1 MKKVLKFSIFHF
13 PFSIFHFQLMQLK
26 RQFGLWTAVALIV
39 GQVIAVGI
47 FLTPAGMA
55 KSVGSPFWLLVIWV
69 VIGLMTLSGALCYGE
84 LAARF
89 PEAGGSYV
97 YLREIY
103 GKIVA
108 FLYGWMVLLVLDP
121 GLTAIFGVGLA
132 SYTGYLVELSPIGK
146 QILAISIVVIVGL
159 INILGGRVGANFLK
173 VLTVLKIGTL
183 LFIIGY
189 GFFGGFGDWNNFQP
203 FFAVPKDT
211 FGAFAGGIVGAFFA
225 FAGWWE
231 VTRIAGEIE
240 NPERNLPKALVIG
253 VVAIT
258 IIYILTSAVFFY
270 LVPIAQVTNDET
282 FAAQAGE
289 ALFGKIGGIV
299 FAAIVIIS
307 VLGTLV
313 AYLMVSPRVY
323 YAMAKDEVFF
333 KSFGEPHPR
342 FGTPHRATIIQVFLA
357 CILILSGNFEEILS
371 YFFFVVVLFIALVIA
386 GLFKIHKREFGGYKT
401 IFYPLT
407 PIFFLSVTAVVLL
420 MIAMKNPK
428 QSFLGAAVVL
438 SGVPVYY
445 LIFKGKK

>member
-1 MKKVLKFSIFHF
+1 
-13 PFSIFHFQLMQLK
+13 MQLK
-26 RQFGLWTAVALIV
+26 RQFGLWTAVALII

-69 VIGLMTLSGALCYGE
+69 LIGLMTLSGALCYGE

-103 GKIVA
+103 GKIAA

-132 SYTGYLVELSPIGK
+132 SYAGYLIELSPFGK
-146 QILAISIVVIVGL
+146 QLLAISVIVAVGL
-159 INILGGRVGANFLK
+159 INIFGAKVGANFLK
-173 VLTVLKIGTL
+173 VLTVLKIATL
-183 LFIIGY
+183 LFIILY
-189 GFFGGFGDWNNFQP
+189 GFSGGLGDWNNFQP
-203 FFAVPKDT
+203 FFAVPDDI
-211 FGAFAGGIVGAFFA
+211 FGAVAGGIVGAFFA

-231 VTRIAGEIE
+231 VTRVAGEIE
-240 NPERNLPKALVIG
+240 NPEKNLPKALIIG
-253 VVAIT
+253 VVGIT

-270 LVPIAQVTNDET
+270 LVPIAAVTSDET

-289 ALFGKIGGIV
+289 ALFGKIGGII

-307 VLGTLV
+307 VLGTLM

-323 YAMAKDEVFF
+323 YAMARDKLFF

-342 FGTPHRATIIQVFLA
+342 FNTPHRATMIQIFLA
-357 CILILSGNFEEILS
+357 CVLIFAGNFEQIVS
-371 YFFFVVVLFIALVIA
+371 YFFFVVILFIALVVA
-386 GLFKIHKREFGGYKT
+386 GLFKIHKLEFSGYKT

-407 PIFFLSVTAVVLL
+407 PLFFLSLTALVLL
-420 MIAMKNPK
+420 LIAMRNPL

-438 SGVPVYY
+438 LGIPVYY
-445 LIFKGKK
+445 LAFNKSETEKVV

>member
-1 MKKVLKFSIFHF
+1 
-13 PFSIFHFQLMQLK
+13 MQLK
-26 RQFGLWTAVALIV
+26 RQFGVWTATVLIV

-55 KSVGSPFWLLVIWV
+55 KAVGSPFWLLVIWV
-69 VIGLMTLSGALCYGE
+69 LIGLMTLSGALCYGE
-84 LAARF
+84 FAARF

-103 GKIVA
+103 GKMTA

-132 SYTGYLVELSPIGK
+132 SYAGFLIELSPVGK
-146 QILAISIVVIVGL
+146 QITAISIIVIVGL
-159 INILGGRVGANFLK
+159 INILGARVGANFLK

-183 LFIIGY
+183 LFIIFY

-203 FFAVPKDT
+203 FFAAPTDV

-231 VTRIAGEIE
+231 VTRVAGEIE
-240 NPERNLPKALVIG
+240 NPQKNLPKALIVG

-258 IIYILTSAVFFY
+258 LIYILTSAVFFY
-270 LVPIAQVTNDET
+270 LVPVAAVTNDET

-289 ALFGKIGGIV
+289 ALFGRIGGIV
-299 FAAIVIIS
+299 FAAIVIVS

-323 YAMAKDEVFF
+323 YAMAKDKLFF
-333 KSFGEPHPR
+333 KGFGEPHPR
-342 FGTPHRATIIQVFLA
+342 FNTPHRATLVQIALA
-357 CILILSGNFEEILS
+357 SLLILAGNFEQILS
-371 YFFFVVVLFIALVIA
+371 YFFFVVVLFIALVVA
-386 GLFKIHKREFGGYKT
+386 GIFKIHKRGFDGYKT
-401 IFYPLT
+401 ICYPVT
-407 PIFFLSVTAVVLL
+407 PLFFLVITALVLL
-420 MIAMKNPK
+420 LIAMRNPV
-428 QSFLGAAVVL
+428 QSLAGAAVVL
-438 SGVPVYY
+438 LGVPVYY
-445 LIFKGKK
+445 WLFKTNPKSEI

>member
-1 MKKVLKFSIFHF
+1 
-13 PFSIFHFQLMQLK
+13 MQLK

-55 KSVGSPFWLLVIWV
+55 KSVGSPFWLLAIWFL
-69 VIGLMTLSGALCYGE
+69 IGLMTLSGALCYGE

-103 GKIVA
+103 GRGAA

-132 SYTGYLVELSPIGK
+132 SYAGYLVELSPVGK
-146 QILAISIVVIVGL
+146 QITAILIVVIVGL
-159 INILGGRVGANFLK
+159 INILGARVSANFLK

-183 LFIIGY
+183 LFIILY
-189 GFFGGFGDWNNFQP
+189 GFIGGFGNWDNFQP
-203 FFAVPKDT
+203 FFAVPADP

-240 NPERNLPKALVIG
+240 NPERNLPKALIIG
-253 VVAIT
+253 VIAIT
-258 IIYILTSAVFFY
+258 VIYILTSAVFFY
-270 LVPIAQVTNDET
+270 LVPISAVTSDET

-289 ALFGKIGGIV
+289 ALFGKIGGII

-323 YAMAKDEVFF
+323 YAMARDDLFF

-342 FGTPHRATIIQVFLA
+342 FNTPHRATIIQVLLA
-357 CILILSGNFEEILS
+357 CVLITAGNFEQILS
-371 YFFFVVVLFIALVIA
+371 YFFFVVVLFIALVVA
-386 GLFKIHKREFGGYKT
+386 GIFKIHGRAFDGYKT
-401 IFYPLT
+401 ILYPVT
-407 PIFFLSVTAVVLL
+407 PLFFLGVTALVLL
-420 MIAMKNPK
+420 MIAMRNPL

-438 SGVPVYY
+438 LGVPVYY
-445 LIFKGKK
+445 LFFRANSKSEI

>member
-1 MKKVLKFSIFHF
+1 
-13 PFSIFHFQLMQLK
+13 MQLK
-26 RQFGLWTAVALIV
+26 RQFGLWTAVALII

-69 VIGLMTLSGALCYGE
+69 LIGLMTLSGALCYGE

-89 PEAGGSYV
+89 PEAGGSYAF
-97 YLREIY
+97 LREIY

-132 SYTGYLVELSPIGK
+132 SYAGYLVELSPIGK
-146 QILAISIVVIVGL
+146 QITAISIIAVVGL
-159 INILGGRVGANFLK
+159 INISGARVGANFLK

-189 GFFGGFGDWNNFQP
+189 GFLGGFGDWNNFQP
-203 FFAVPKDT
+203 FFNIPKDT

-225 FAGWWE
+225 VAGWWE

-240 NPERNLPKALVIG
+240 NPERNLPKALIIG

-270 LVPIAQVTNDET
+270 LVPISAVTNDET

-299 FAAIVIIS
+299 FAAIVIVS

-342 FGTPHRATIIQVFLA
+342 YGTPHRATIIQVFLA
-357 CILILSGNFEEILS
+357 SILILSGNFEEILS
-371 YFFFVVVLFIALVIA
+371 YFFFVVVLFIALVVA
-386 GLFKIHKREFGGYKT
+386 GIFKIHKREFDGYKT
-401 IFYPLT
+401 ILYPFT
-407 PIFFLSVTAVVLL
+407 PLFFLTVTTLVLL
-420 MIAMKNPK
+420 LIAMRNPF

-438 SGVPVYY
+438 TGIPVYY
-445 LIFKGKK
+445 LFFKGKK

>member
-1 MKKVLKFSIFHF
+1 
-13 PFSIFHFQLMQLK
+13 MQLK
-26 RQFGLWTAVALIV
+26 RQFGLWTAVALII

-55 KSVGSPFWLLVIWV
+55 KSVGSPFWLLVIW
-69 VIGLMTLSGALCYGE
+69 ILMGAMTLSGALCYGG

-103 GKIVA
+103 GKAAA

-132 SYTGYLVELSPIGK
+132 SYAGYLIELSPVGK
-146 QILAISIVVIVGL
+146 QVLAVSIIVIVGL
-159 INILGGRVGANFLK
+159 INIFGAGIGANFLK
-173 VLTVLKIGTL
+173 VLTVLKTGTL

-203 FFAVPKDT
+203 FFAVPNDT
-211 FGAFAGGIVGAFFA
+211 FGAFAGGTVGAFFA

-240 NPERNLPKALVIG
+240 NPEKNLPKALIIG
-253 VVAIT
+253 VIAIT
-258 IIYILTSAVFFY
+258 VIYILTSAVFFY
-270 LVPIAQVTNDET
+270 LVPLSQVTNDKT

-299 FAAIVIIS
+299 FASIVVIS

-323 YAMAKDEVFF
+323 YAMAKDDLFF

-342 FGTPHRATIIQVFLA
+342 FGTPHRATTIQIFLA
-357 CILILSGNFEEILS
+357 CILILSGNFEQIVS
-371 YFFFVVVLFIALVIA
+371 YFFFIVVLFIAMVVA
-386 GLFKIHKREFGGYKT
+386 GLFKIHKQEFSGYKT
-401 IFYPLT
+401 IFYPFT
-407 PIFFLSVTAVVLL
+407 PLFFLTVTTLVLL
-420 MIAMKNPK
+420 MIAMRNPF

-438 SGVPVYY
+438 LGIPVYY
-445 LIFKGKK
+445 LFFKTNPKSKI

>member
-1 MKKVLKFSIFHF
+1 
-13 PFSIFHFQLMQLK
+13 MQLK
-26 RQFGLWTAVALIV
+26 RQFGLWTAVALII

-55 KSVGSPFWLLVIWV
+55 KSVGSPFWLLVIWLL
-69 VIGLMTLSGALCYGE
+69 IGLMTLSGALCYGE

-103 GKIVA
+103 GRVVA

-132 SYTGYLVELSPIGK
+132 SYAGYLVELSPFGK
-146 QILAISIVVIVGL
+146 QITAISIIVIVGL
-159 INILGGRVGANFLK
+159 INILGARIGANFLK
-173 VLTVLKIGTL
+173 VLTVTKIGTL

-189 GFFGGFGDWNNFQP
+189 GFLGGFGDWNNFQP
-203 FFAVPKDT
+203 FFAVPVDT

-240 NPERNLPKALVIG
+240 NPERNLPKALIIG

-270 LVPIAQVTNDET
+270 LVPISAVTNDET

-289 ALFGKIGGIV
+289 ALFGKVGGIV
-299 FAAIVIIS
+299 FASIVIIS

-342 FGTPHRATIIQVFLA
+342 YGTPHRATIIQVFLA

-371 YFFFVVVLFIALVIA
+371 YFFFVVVLFIALVVA
-386 GLFKIHKREFGGYKT
+386 GIFKVHDKEFGGYKT

-407 PIFFLSVTAVVLL
+407 PIFFLLITTMVLL
-420 MIAMKNPK
+420 MIALRNPF
-428 QSFLGAAVVL
+428 QSFFGAAVVL
-438 SGVPVYY
+438 SGIPVYY
-445 LIFKGKK
+445 LLFRTNPKPKI

>member
-1 MKKVLKFSIFHF
+1 
-13 PFSIFHFQLMQLK
+13 MQLK

-55 KSVGSPFWLLVIWV
+55 KSVGSPFWLLAIWV
-69 VIGLMTLSGALCYGE
+69 LIGLMTLSGALCYGE

-103 GKIVA
+103 GKPAA

-132 SYTGYLVELSPIGK
+132 SYAGYLIELSPVGK
-146 QILAISIVVIVGL
+146 QILAISVIVVVGL
-159 INILGGRVGANFLK
+159 INVLGARVGANFLK

-183 LFIIGY
+183 LFIICY
-189 GFFGGFGDWNNFQP
+189 GFFGGFGNWNNFQP
-203 FFAVPKDT
+203 FFAVPADT

-240 NPERNLPKALVIG
+240 NPEQNLPRALIIG

-258 IIYILTSAVFFY
+258 LIYILTSAVFFY
-270 LVPIAQVTNDET
+270 LVPISAVTSDET

-289 ALFGKIGGIV
+289 ALFGKVGGVI
-299 FAAIVIIS
+299 FAAIVIVS

-323 YAMAKDEVFF
+323 YAMAKDDLFF

-342 FGTPHRATIIQVFLA
+342 FNTPHRATITQIFLA
-357 CILILSGNFEEILS
+357 SVLILAGNFEQILS
-371 YFFFVVVLFIALVIA
+371 YFFFVVVLFIALVVA
-386 GLFKIHKREFGGYKT
+386 GIFKIHKREFSGYKT

-407 PIFFLSVTAVVLL
+407 PLFFLTITALVLL
-420 MIAMKNPK
+420 MIAMRNPL

-438 SGVPVYY
+438 LGIPVYI
-445 LIFKGKK
+445 LLFNGKGEPTE